1 MHEMKDDVTKV
12 KSELSEIFKH
22 SMSTEKKIPQ
32 REMKSD
38 SPNFSKDLQ
47 LEEIQSEITNVKAK
61 LEEVHLVNRSL
72 EAKLNAVLEKL
83 G

>member
-1 MHEMKDDVTKV
+1 M
-12 KSELSEIFKH
+12 
-22 SMSTEKKIPQ
+22 Q
-32 REMKSD
+32 EMKSD
-38 SPNFSKDLQ
+38 SPNFSKGLQ